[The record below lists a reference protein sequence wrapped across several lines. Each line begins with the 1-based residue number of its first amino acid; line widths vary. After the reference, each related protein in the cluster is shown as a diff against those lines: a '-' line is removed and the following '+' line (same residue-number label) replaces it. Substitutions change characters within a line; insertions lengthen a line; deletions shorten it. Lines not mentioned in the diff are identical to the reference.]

1 MVKRPLL
8 PSMPTVGAPTARL
21 PSLTPPPLLPGQP
34 APDLAWQEL
43 LNGNG
48 RFLSGDPLHP
58 GQDAARRAE
67 ITDGQK
73 PFALVFGCSDSRV
86 AAEIIFDQGL
96 GDLFVVRTAG
106 HIVDAGVIGSVEY
119 GVQVLKIGLI
129 VVLGHDAC
137 GLVRM
142 ATDAV
147 GSGRTPPGYIRDVTE
162 RITPAV
168 LKVQRAQHPPDLA
181 ADHAP
186 LDYIEVEHVRGT
198 TALLVERS
206 RIVAEAVRER
216 SCLVLGATY
225 RLADGRVRLVSKEV

>member
-1 MVKRPLL
+1 
-8 PSMPTVGAPTARL
+8 MPVTH
-21 PSLTPPPLLPGQP
+21 PPPVLPGQP

-43 LNGNG
+43 VNGNA

-67 ITDGQK
+67 IADTQK

-86 AAEIIFDQGL
+86 AAEIVFDQGL

-106 HIVDAGVIGSVEY
+106 HVVDAGVIGSVEY
-119 GVQVLKIGLI
+119 GVHALGIGLI
-129 VVLGHDAC
+129 VVLGHDSC
-137 GLVRM
+137 GLVRT
-142 ATDAV
+142 ATEAV
-147 GSGRTPPGYIRDVTE
+147 RLGTTPPGYIRDVTE

-168 LKVQRAQHPPDLA
+168 LAVHRSQHPPDLTGA
-181 ADHAP
+181 QAP
-186 LDYIEVEHVRGT
+186 LDFIEAEHVRGT
-198 TALLVERS
+198 ARLLVERS
-206 RIVAEAVRER
+206 RILTEAVRDR